1 MLKTENQA
9 LRSGRN
15 NVSFHRGV
23 SFQRNVSFHRNVPVI
38 LKQVLCA
45 FTIFIILFAAN
56 AANATAQAKD
66 LVSAERYIRHL
77 APKAIKIARRKL
89 SKSQRTSQYH
99 RLVRTYAAIPAIA
112 LFSLG
117 RYRKKLPARHK
128 AEYYRLV
135 GRFMAQFFTRYT
147 AQFNGKRIEIT
158 KSKKRGPRDF
168 ILDAAIHYNGHSSPM
183 QWRLIKRGRGYKVFD
198 VKLLG
203 VWLTLQM
210 RSQFVSL
217 LRSNKGNFN
226 VLLAKLRKMN

>member
-1 MLKTENQA
+1 MMHKTKKPATGYGQKDVPFSWNI
-9 LRSGRN
+9 
-15 NVSFHRGV
+15 SF
-23 SFQRNVSFHRNVPVI
+23 
-38 LKQVLCA
+38 LWKK
-45 FTIFIILFAAN
+45 ILFALAVFIVLSGAN
-56 AANATAQAKD
+56 GVGIQQAQAKS
-66 LVSAERYIRHL
+66 LPSAERYIKSL
-77 APKAIKIARRKL
+77 APQAIIIARRKL

-99 RLVRTYAAIPAIA
+99 RLVRSYAAIPAIA

-135 GRFMAQFFTRYT
+135 GRFMAQFFTKYT

-158 KSKKRGPRDF
+158 RSKQRGPRDF
-168 ILDAAIHYNGHSSPM
+168 ILDAKIHYNGHSSPM
-183 QWRLIKRGRGYKVFD
+183 QWRLIKRGGGYKVFD

-217 LRSNKGNFN
+217 LRSNNGSFKI
-226 VLLAKLRKMN
+226 LLAKLRKMN